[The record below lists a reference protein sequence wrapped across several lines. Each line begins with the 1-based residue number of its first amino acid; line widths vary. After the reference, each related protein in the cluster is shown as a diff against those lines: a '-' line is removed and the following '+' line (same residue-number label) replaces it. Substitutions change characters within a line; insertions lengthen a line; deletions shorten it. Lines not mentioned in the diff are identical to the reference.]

1 MGNII
6 RMVIESLERDKKT
19 LRDELVYAR
28 NTGNAGSV
36 AALEGAIDRLDTA
49 IEILTACA
57 ATDPVVMLSPAFNL
71 LGDEY
76 YPA

>member
-36 AALEGAIDRLDTA
+36 AA
-49 IEILTACA
+49 
-57 ATDPVVMLSPAFNL
+57 
-71 LGDEY
+71 
-76 YPA
+76 